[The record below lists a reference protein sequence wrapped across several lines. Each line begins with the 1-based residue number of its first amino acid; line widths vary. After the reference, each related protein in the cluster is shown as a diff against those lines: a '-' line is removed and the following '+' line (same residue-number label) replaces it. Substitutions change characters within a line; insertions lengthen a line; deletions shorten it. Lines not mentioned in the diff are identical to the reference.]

1 MMNRRLAHER
11 RIHCSTQYLAR
22 LPQRVWQ
29 ENRDITAAEGAGR
42 TWTKSSGL
50 RDLL

>member
-29 ENRDITAAEGAGR
+29 EDRDTTAAEGAGR
-42 TWTKSSGL
+42 AWAKSFGVP
-50 RDLL
+50 DLL